1 MLREGH
7 GLMANDF
14 WRITLDT
21 NPDFCNLNCVM
32 CEDHSPYADS
42 RSERKRAGSLRPL
55 MDADLLERVVREA
68 AAMGV
73 REVIPSTMGEPLLY
87 PHFDTFLDLCSELGL
102 TLNLTTNGTFP
113 APKDHQNVEYW
124 AQRIVPITS
133 DVKISWNGVSEKTQS
148 EIMIGTSIEEHVE
161 NARRFI
167 AVRDQLASRHYCST
181 TMQLTFMRSNLEE
194 IPKMLELALALGFDR
209 LKGHQLWAHFDEIQS
224 ESLRNNLIY
233 ADRWNQIVRHCHERI
248 AAHNQTSER
257 PFRLDNFFELDL
269 EKLEDIS
276 PSGECPFLG
285 KELWVDPTGRLNVC
299 CAPDQQRKSLG
310 DFGNL
315 NTAKLLDLIASSAYQ
330 NLMATYQD
338 HPLCQSCNMRRPA

>member
-1 MLREGH
+1 
-7 GLMANDF
+7 
-14 WRITLDT
+14 
-21 NPDFCNLNCVM
+21 
-32 CEDHSPYADS
+32 
-42 RSERKRAGSLRPL
+42 

-257 PFRLDNFFELDL
+257 PFRLDNFLNWTWKNLKIFRLVANVHFL
-269 EKLEDIS
+269 ARNCGLIQPAGSMFVVPRIS
-276 PSGECPFLG
+276 SVNH
-285 KELWVDPTGRLNVC
+285 WVILV
-299 CAPDQQRKSLG
+299 
-310 DFGNL
+310 
-315 NTAKLLDLIASSAYQ
+315 I
-330 NLMATYQD
+330 
-338 HPLCQSCNMRRPA
+338 

>member
-1 MLREGH
+1 MKHE
-7 GLMANDF
+7 F

-32 CEDHSPYADS
+32 CEDHSPYAAS
-42 RSERKRAGSLRPL
+42 RAERKKAGSLRPL
-55 MDADLLERVVREA
+55 MDVDLLERIIREA
-68 AAMGV
+68 AELGI

-113 APKDHQNVEYW
+113 APKAHQNVEYW

-148 EIMIGTSIEEHVE
+148 GIMVGTSLEEHID

-167 AVRDQLASRHYCST
+167 AVRDEWASKHYCSM

-194 IPKMLELALALGFDR
+194 IPEMLELALSMGFDR
-209 LKGHQLWAHFDEIQS
+209 LKGHQLWTHFEEIQQ
-224 ESLRNNLIY
+224 ESLRNDLIY
-233 ADRWNQIVRHCHERI
+233 AERWNQIVRHCHERV
-248 AAHNQTSER
+248 AAHNQTVDR

-269 EKLEDIS
+269 AQLEDIS
-276 PSGECPFLG
+276 PGGECPFLG

-315 NTAKLLDLIASSAYQ
+315 NTSKLSELVASSAYQ
-330 NLMATYQD
+330 DLMATY
-338 HPLCQSCNMRRPA
+338 HSHSLCKSCNMRRPQ

>member
-1 MLREGH
+1 MLREGY

-21 NPDFCNLNCVM
+21 NPDFCNLKCVM
-32 CEDHSPYADS
+32 CEDHSPHADS
-42 RSERKRAGSLRPL
+42 RVERKRAGSRRPL
-55 MDADLLERVVREA
+55 MDADLLERIVREA
-68 AAMGV
+68 AAMGI

-87 PHFDTFLDLCSELGL
+87 PHFDRFLDLCSELGL

-124 AQRIVPITS
+124 AERIVPITS
-133 DVKISWNGVSEKTQS
+133 DVKISWNGVTEKTQS
-148 EIMIGTSIEEHVE
+148 AIMIGTSLKEHVE

-167 AVRDQLASRHYCST
+167 AVRDKWASKHYCSM

-194 IPKMLELALALGFDR
+194 IPEMLELALGLGFDR
-209 LKGHQLWAHFDEIQS
+209 LKGHQLWAHFDQIQQ
-224 ESLRNNLIY
+224 ESLRNDLVY
-233 ADRWNQIVRHCHERI
+233 ADHWNQIVRHCHERV
-248 AAHNQTSER
+248 AAHNQSAVR

-269 EKLEDIS
+269 TQLDDIS
-276 PSGECPFLG
+276 PGGECPFLG

-310 DFGNL
+310 EFGNL
-315 NTAKLLDLIASSAYQ
+315 NDATLSELIASSAYQ
-330 NLMATYQD
+330 NLMATYQS
-338 HPLCQSCNMRRPA
+338 HPLCKSCNMRRPV